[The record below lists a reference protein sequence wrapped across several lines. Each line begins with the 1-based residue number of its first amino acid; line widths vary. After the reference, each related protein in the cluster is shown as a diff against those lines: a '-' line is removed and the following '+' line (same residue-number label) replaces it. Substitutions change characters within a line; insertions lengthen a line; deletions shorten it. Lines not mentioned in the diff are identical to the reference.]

1 VTDQS
6 ILSKMDKKQL
16 IINTAIELFVELGFH
31 GTATSKIAQQAG
43 VANGTLFNYFKSKD
57 ELIVALYHSILRE
70 MDDFIIERMVSHSIS
85 KESFQSL
92 FFTSLFWSLDNRIP
106 YQYILQFNH
115 SPYFQEV
122 APSILNQDEHPL
134 FVLIQNGIDIVLLKP
149 MPTAFIFSL
158 FTAQINGL
166 YNYIIFNNLTKQE
179 QLQLI
184 QDSFEM
190 LWKMI
195 ED

>member
-6 ILSKMDKKQL
+6 ILLKMDKKQL

-43 VANGTLFNYFKSKD
+43 VANGTLFNYFKTKD
-57 ELIVALYHSILRE
+57 ELIITLYHSILQE
-70 MDDFIIERMVSHSIS
+70 MDNFIIERITSHSIS

-92 FFTSLFWSLDNRIP
+92 FFVTLFWSLDNP
-106 YQYILQFNH
+106 LYHKYVQQFNH
-115 SPYFQEV
+115 SPYFQQV
-122 APSILNQDEHPL
+122 VPTSLNQDEHPL

-149 MPTAFIFSL
+149 MPSGFIFAL
-158 FTAQINGL
+158 FTAHLNGL
-166 YNYIIFNNLTKQE
+166 YNYLTSNDLSKGE

-190 LWKMI
+190 LWKII

>member
-1 VTDQS
+1 
-6 ILSKMDKKQL
+6 MNKKE
-16 IINTAIELFVELGFH
+16 IISNTAIQLFVELGFH

-43 VANGTLFNYFKSKD
+43 VANGTLFNYFKTKE
-57 ELIVALYHSILRE
+57 ELIVSLYHSVLEE
-70 MDDFIIERMVSHSIS
+70 MDEFIIERMTSNSIS

-92 FFTSLFWSLDNRIP
+92 FFGTLFWSLDNRVQ

-115 SPYFQEV
+115 SPYFQQV
-122 APSILNQDEHPL
+122 APSILNQEEHPL

-149 MPTAFIFSL
+149 MPASFIFSL

-166 YNYIIFNNLTKQE
+166 YNYIIFNDLAKDE
-179 QLQLI
+179 QLELI

-195 ED
+195 KE

>member
-6 ILSKMDKKQL
+6 ILLKMDKKQV
-16 IINTAIELFVELGFH
+16 IIDSAIELFVELGFH

-43 VANGTLFNYFKSKD
+43 VANGTLFNYFKTKD
-57 ELIVALYHSILRE
+57 ELIVTLYHIILAE
-70 MDDFIIERMVSHSIS
+70 MDSFLIERMTSYSIS

-92 FFTSLFWSLDNRIP
+92 FFASLFWSLDNRIQ

-115 SPYFQEV
+115 SPYLQQV
-122 APSILNQDEHPL
+122 APSILNQEEHPL
-134 FVLIQNGIDIVLLKP
+134 LVLIQNGVDIVLLKP
-149 MPTAFIFSL
+149 MPALFIFSL

-166 YNYIIFNNLTKQE
+166 YNYLIANDLNKNE
-179 QLQLI
+179 QLELI
-184 QDSFEM
+184 QEAFEM

-195 ED
+195 EG